1 MSRREDSSCQVY
13 VCRTRYSWDREL
25 GAPWTADFAPRKL
38 IGSMPIK
45 SIMVKEL
52 VDATGYLV
60 DVIVGQLQG
69 LEGTQTFSKIG
80 TWHT

>member
-1 MSRREDSSCQVY
+1 M
-13 VCRTRYSWDREL
+13 L
-25 GAPWTADFAPRKL
+25 
-38 IGSMPIK
+38 IK

-69 LEGTQTFSKIG
+69 LEGTQTFSKTVRGILEKLLVLQHEIVMANHLDLDGHIG
-80 TWHT
+80 GLEW

>member
-1 MSRREDSSCQVY
+1 M
-13 VCRTRYSWDREL
+13 L
-25 GAPWTADFAPRKL
+25 
-38 IGSMPIK
+38 IK

-69 LEGTQTFSKIG
+69 LEGTQTFSNIG
-80 TWHT
+80 TWHTLRNCLSFNAGS